1 MGTVAKDAL
10 TLLLER
16 DGPGQGIF
24 ARPFTMRPHPTYAL
38 LALAAAACAT
48 ERGPLTNRMAQTET
62 RYLARAAR
70 QPVSWQPWSR
80 DAFTLA
86 ARLDRPI
93 LLYVGADDCR
103 WCVVM
108 DREAYADKDLG
119 AMIDSLFVPVRV
131 DRDERPDVAR
141 RYEAEVGVIAG
152 LQGVPLTV
160 VLTPD
165 GAAFFGGTYFT
176 PDDPV
181 TGRGLKQILPAL
193 ARSYHADRNAVVQRA
208 ALVRQVAS
216 NRGNTRG
223 VIHAQAVD
231 SGVRAVRAALGRPD
245 GQDGAQG
252 FVATQAIGL
261 LLSEYGSRGD
271 TASLRV
277 GRQALDAMLDS
288 GAVGGDG
295 TLDDPPVTIRAGL
308 ARDLALAW
316 VLTADTRYQIAARR
330 ETRILAHQL
339 LEPTDHTVFTDRE
352 AYAIGSLLE
361 AASAVGDTGGQ
372 ADARKALD
380 ALLKQVYASGYGVRH
395 TLVGSVDGLLQDQ
408 LQVAVASLNAY
419 EATGTSRY
427 LQVAKDLADVMEK
440 SYGDPLGGF
449 YDATPES
456 APIPAL
462 ADRTES
468 AFDDLLPAA
477 NPWAAS
483 FLLRLSDVTGDS
495 RLRRRAQATLEAV
508 AGAVS
513 GAGPRAS
520 GYLMAA
526 RQILAPPVAVPAR

>member
-1 MGTVAKDAL
+1 MGAVARGAL

-24 ARPFTMRPHPTYAL
+24 ARQFTMRPHPTHAL

-70 QPVSWQPWSR
+70 EPVSWQPWGR

-108 DREAYADKDLG
+108 DREAYADKELG

-152 LQGVPLTV
+152 LQGVPLTM

-231 SGVRAVRAALGRPD
+231 SGVRTVRAALARP
-245 GQDGAQG
+245 DGAQG

-271 TASLRV
+271 TASLQV
-277 GRQALDAMLDS
+277 GRRALDAMLDS

-295 TLDDPPVTIRAGL
+295 TLDDPPVTVRAGL

-316 VLTADTRYQIAARR
+316 VLTADPRYQTAARR
-330 ETRILAHQL
+330 ETRTLAHQL

-372 ADARKALD
+372 SDARAALD

-419 EATGTSRY
+419 EATGTARY
-427 LQVAKDLADVMEK
+427 LQVAKDLTAVMEHG
-440 SYGDPLGGF
+440 YGDPLGGF

-468 AFDDLLPAA
+468 ALDDLLPAA

-495 RLRRRAQATLEAV
+495 RLRRRAQAALEAV

-520 GYLMAA
+520 TYLTAA
-526 RQILAPPVAVPAR
+526 RQILAPPVVVPTR

>member
-1 MGTVAKDAL
+1 
-10 TLLLER
+10 
-16 DGPGQGIF
+16 
-24 ARPFTMRPHPTYAL
+24 MRPHSRHAQLAL
-38 LALAAAACAT
+38 LAVSAVSAVSAVACAT

-70 QPVSWQPWSR
+70 QPVGWQPWGR

-93 LLYVGADDCR
+93 LLYIGADDCR
-103 WCVVM
+103 WCLVM

-131 DRDERPDVAR
+131 DRDEHPDVAR

-152 LQGVPLTV
+152 LHGVPLTV

-181 TGRGLKQILPAL
+181 TGRGLKQILPAV
-193 ARSYHADRNAVVQRA
+193 AKSYHTERATVVQRA
-208 ALVRQVAS
+208 ALVRQVAE
-216 NRGNTRG
+216 NRRNTRG
-223 VIHAQAVD
+223 VLHAQAVD
-231 SGVRAVRAALGRPD
+231 SGVNAVRAAVARP
-245 GQDGAQG
+245 GAVTG

-271 TASLRV
+271 TASLSV
-277 GRQALDAMLDS
+277 GREALNAMLDS
-288 GAVGGDG
+288 GAVGADG
-295 TLDDPPVTIRAGL
+295 TQDDPPVTVRAGL

-316 VLTADTRYQIAARR
+316 VLTADPRYQTSARR

-361 AASAVGDTGGQ
+361 AASAVGDTGAQG
-372 ADARKALD
+372 AARAALD
-380 ALLKQVYASGYGVRH
+380 ALLRQVYASGYGVRH

-408 LQVAVASLNAY
+408 LQVAVASLDAY
-419 EATGTSRY
+419 EGTGTARY
-427 LQVAKDLADVMEK
+427 LDVAKDLSNLMER

-468 AFDDLLPAA
+468 ALDDLLPAA
-477 NPWAAS
+477 NPWAAA
-483 FLLRLSDVTGDS
+483 FLLRLSDVIGDA
-495 RLRRRAQATLEAV
+495 RLRRRARATLEAV

-520 GYLMAA
+520 GFLAAA
-526 RQILAPPVAVPAR
+526 REVLVPPSAVPAH